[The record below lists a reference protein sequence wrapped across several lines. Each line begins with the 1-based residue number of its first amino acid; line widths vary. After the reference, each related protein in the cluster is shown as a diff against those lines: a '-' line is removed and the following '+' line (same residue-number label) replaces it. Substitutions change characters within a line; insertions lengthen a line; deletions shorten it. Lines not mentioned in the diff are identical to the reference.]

1 MSDKL
6 TESVTTLNGVL
17 RIDRLN
23 GLIIF
28 NDGWNRTIL
37 RVSHLP
43 EPIPDNVMIDIVA
56 LKNLTSYTPLQS
68 QGNQHTESFQEWIDE
83 GIEPVKD
90 DLVKLD
96 LQCPVCHKVHV
107 ATDFFMWGPYNFIKG
122 HEYIIWTRNSIQ
134 TYARRGRMQF
144 LGSSTPKY
152 RLTFNA
158 RGPDRSQKSQYGGTQ
173 VIDAWNIV
181 KLEEVACDPARRY
194 VDEIDREM
202 KRNKS

>member
-23 GLIIF
+23 GLITF
-28 NDGWNRTIL
+28 SDGWHRVTL
-37 RVSHLP
+37 RITHLP

-68 QGNQHTESFQEWIDE
+68 QGNQHTESFKEWIDE
-83 GIEPVKD
+83 GIEPVEED
-90 DLVKLD
+90 H
-96 LQCPVCHKVHV
+96 CPICTKIHTS
-107 ATDFFMWGPYNFIKG
+107 ADYTRWGPYTFIRA
-122 HEYIIWTRNSIQ
+122 HDYIIWTRNSMQ
-134 TYARRGRMQF
+134 TYAHRGRMQF

-173 VIDAWNIV
+173 VIDARNIV
-181 KLEEVACDPARRY
+181 KLEEVACDPASRY